1 VIFLNK
7 ILRKKTKIEAKMEKL
22 NIGIIG
28 LGAIGQKHCS
38 AIAALERAKLCA
50 VADINE
56 KVLSST
62 AAQYGA
68 NPYANVKDML
78 KHPGLDAVVVA
89 TPDDLHRDACVLVAQ
104 AGKHI
109 LVEKPIATTVEDA
122 QAIINAAET
131 AGVKLM
137 VGFTLRFS
145 LHYMQARKAAT
156 DGTLGDLVSI
166 YARRENVISQPE
178 RLKGRCGAL
187 MFLGPHDF
195 DILRWVV
202 GSEPVSIYT
211 QAATSVPSV
220 YPIENETFS
229 IFRFANGVI
238 GCAQIGWYLQ
248 DKHPAGRDFKLDIIG
263 NKGSL
268 NLDQMRQGIE
278 IYTQNGA
285 KFPSVSAGLIDED
298 RAFVDCL
305 LDKKDVP
312 VTGKDGLAAVRMV
325 LAAMKSIET
334 SQPVNL

>member
-1 VIFLNK
+1 
-7 ILRKKTKIEAKMEKL
+7 MEKL
-22 NIGIIG
+22 NIGVIG

-38 AIAALERAKLCA
+38 AIAVLERATLCA
-50 VADINE
+50 VADVNE
-56 KVLSST
+56 NVLSST
-62 AAQYGA
+62 ATQYGA
-68 NPYANVKDML
+68 TPYTDLKELL

-89 TPDDLHRDACVLVAQ
+89 TPDDLHRDACVLAAQ

-122 QAIINAAET
+122 QAIIAAAET

-145 LHYMQARKAAT
+145 LHYLQAKKAAK

-166 YARRENVISQPE
+166 FARRENVISQPE
-178 RLKGRCGAL
+178 RLKGRCGVL

-195 DILRWVV
+195 DAMRWIV
-202 GSEPVSIYT
+202 GSEPISIYA
-211 QAATSVPSV
+211 QAATSVPSA

-229 IFRFANGVI
+229 IIRFANGVV
-238 GCAQIGWYLQ
+238 GCAQIGWSLP

-263 NKGSL
+263 NKGTL

-285 KFPSVSAGLIDED
+285 KFPSVSAGLVDED
-298 RAFVDCL
+298 RAFVDCI
-305 LDKKDVP
+305 LDNKEVP
-312 VTGKDGLAAVRMV
+312 VTGQDGLVAVRMV

-334 SQPVNL
+334 CQPVDL

>member
-1 VIFLNK
+1 
-7 ILRKKTKIEAKMEKL
+7 MEKL
-22 NIGIIG
+22 NIGVIG

-38 AIAALERAKLCA
+38 AIAVVERAKLCA

-62 AAQYGA
+62 ASQFGA
-68 NPYANVKDML
+68 TPYTDINALL

-89 TPDDLHRDACVLVAQ
+89 TPDDLHRDACVLAAQ

-109 LVEKPIATTVEDA
+109 LVEKPIATTVADA
-122 QAIINAAET
+122 EAIMQAAAD

-145 LHYMQARKAAT
+145 LHYLQTKKAVS

-166 YARRENVISQPE
+166 YARRENVISQPD
-178 RLKGRCGAL
+178 RLKGRCGVL

-195 DILRWVV
+195 DAMRWIV
-202 GSEPVSIYT
+202 GSEPVSIFT
-211 QAATSVPSV
+211 QAATSVPGN

-229 IFRFANGVI
+229 IIRFANGVV
-238 GCAQIGWYLQ
+238 GCAQIGWFLQ

-285 KFPSVSAGLIDED
+285 KFPSVSAGLVDED
-298 RAFVDCL
+298 RAFIDCI
-305 LDKKDVP
+305 LDNKPVP
-312 VTGKDGLAAVRMV
+312 VSGEDGLAAVRMV

-334 SQPVNL
+334 GQPVNL